1 MSNEKPRLVLL
12 GGRRITA
19 ADIAR
24 MFGILTGRAADM
36 TPEQLAEVDR
46 QLDQRYA
53 ELRRRDDEG
62 QG

>member
-24 MFGILTGRAADM
+24 MFAILTGRAADM

-62 QG
+62 QR